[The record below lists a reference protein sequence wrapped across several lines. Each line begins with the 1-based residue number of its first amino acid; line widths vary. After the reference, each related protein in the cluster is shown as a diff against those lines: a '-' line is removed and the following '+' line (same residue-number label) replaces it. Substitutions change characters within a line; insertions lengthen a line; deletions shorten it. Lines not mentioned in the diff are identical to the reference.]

1 MTEQSENKKCFQERS
16 YSFGRNR
23 KLKSRKVIKEL
34 FHKSSSVFLHPF
46 KITYLPAD
54 CAHQPQILISVSKK
68 NFKKAV
74 TRNYIRRQ
82 ITEAYRLSEP
92 DLGFFPCQYLAL
104 NYIAK
109 EVNTSEYIKNRL
121 VAALKK
127 LLSEKKN

>member
-1 MTEQSENKKCFQERS
+1 MTEQSENEKCFQQRS

-46 KITYLPAD
+46 KITYLPVTGEF
-54 CAHQPQILISVSKK
+54 QPRILISVSKK

-74 TRNYIRRQ
+74 TRNFIRRQ
-82 ITEAYRLSEP
+82 ITEAYRLNEP
-92 DLGFFPCQYLAL
+92 SLGFFPCQSLAV

-109 EVNTSEYIKNRL
+109 EVNTSEYINNRL

-127 LLSEKKN
+127 LLSERKK